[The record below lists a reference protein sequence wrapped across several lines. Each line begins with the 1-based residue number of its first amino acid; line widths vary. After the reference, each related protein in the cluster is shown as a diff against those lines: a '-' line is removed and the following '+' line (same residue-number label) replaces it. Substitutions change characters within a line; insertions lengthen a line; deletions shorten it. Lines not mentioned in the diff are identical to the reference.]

1 MNMDSELQIAL
12 VGLGVAAVVGIVAY
26 NKWQERKHS
35 RHAEKTFR
43 RDTHDVLLDPSPA
56 GKRPKD
62 RREPILDGDD
72 ERESASA
79 IAEAAPA
86 APVAMP
92 GQASGRHKT
101 PGIPESLD
109 ARVDCAILIESIEA
123 LEVPRLWPVQHE
135 QLQGLDKAIRW
146 FGFDDRENVWRAL
159 DAHSA
164 GAYHWFCAS
173 MQMVDRRGA
182 ISEQQFQQFSDAV
195 QLVADQFLAVPANVP
210 VRANALASASEVDS
224 FCASVDIQ
232 VGINIVTDGEAFQGT
247 KIRALAEAGGLSL
260 GDDGAFH
267 ALDDDG
273 RTLFTLSNLEPS
285 LFAATEMRNLSTH
298 GLTLLLD
305 VPLVSDGVGSFDRM
319 MRQAK
324 QMADTL
330 HGVVVDDN
338 RSPIGPEAAQLIRNQ
353 IRQFQA
359 EMANRKM
366 PAGGPLSIRLFSA

>member
-1 MNMDSELQIAL
+1 MDSELQIAL

-43 RDTHDVLLDPSPA
+43 RDTHDVLLDPAPA
-56 GKRPKD
+56 AKESKN
-62 RREPILDGDD
+62 RREPKLDGEGDD
-72 ERESASA
+72 GFTDVTTAA
-79 IAEAAPA
+79 AAAAPA
-86 APVAMP
+86 SAPNKA
-92 GQASGRHKT
+92 GGRHKT
-101 PGIPESLD
+101 PGIPGLLD
-109 ARVDCAILIESIEA
+109 TRIDCAIVIESIEV
-123 LEVPRLWPVQHE
+123 LEASRLWPVQHA
-135 QLQGLDKAIRW
+135 QLQDIEKPVRW
-146 FGFDDRENVWRAL
+146 FGFDDRENVWRML
-159 DAHSA
+159 DGHSA
-164 GAYHWFCAS
+164 SAHHWFCAS

-182 ISEQQFQQFSDAV
+182 INADQFQHFSDAV
-195 QLVADQFLAVPANVP
+195 QHVADQFLAVPANVP
-210 VRANALASASEVDS
+210 VRATALASASEVDN

-232 VGINIVTDGEAFQGT
+232 VGINIVTDGEAFPGT
-247 KIRALAEAGGLSL
+247 KVRALAEAGGLSL

-267 ALDDDG
+267 AIDDDG

-298 GLTLLLD
+298 GLTFLLD
-305 VPLVSDGVGSFDRM
+305 VPLVTDGVGTFDRM

-338 RSPIGPEAAQLIRNQ
+338 RSPIGPEAAQLIRDQ

-359 EMANRKM
+359 EMANRKV

>member
-1 MNMDSELQIAL
+1 MDSELQIAL

-43 RDTHDVLLDPSPA
+43 RETHDVLLDPAPA

-62 RREPILDGDD
+62 RREPSLN
-72 ERESASA
+72 REGAQEFGSGMNATA
-79 IAEAAPA
+79 RTTPG
-86 APVAMP
+86 PVP
-92 GQASGRHKT
+92 GQTSGRHKT
-101 PGIPESLD
+101 PGIPEGLD
-109 ARVDCAILIESIEA
+109 TRVDCAILIESIEA
-123 LEVPRLWPVQHE
+123 LETSRLWPVQHE
-135 QLQGLDKAIRW
+135 QLQGLEKPLRW

-159 DAHSA
+159 AAHSA
-164 GAYHWFCAS
+164 GACHWFCAS
-173 MQMVDRRGA
+173 MQMVDRRGV
-182 ISEQQFQQFSDAV
+182 INEQQFQEFSEAV
-195 QLVADQFLAVPANVP
+195 QHVADQFLAVAANVP
-210 VRANALASASEVDS
+210 VRAMALASATEVDR

-232 VGINIVTDGEAFQGT
+232 VGINIVADGEAFPGT
-247 KIRALAEAGGLSL
+247 KVRALAEAGGLIL

-267 ALDDDG
+267 AVDDDG

-285 LFAATEMRNLSTH
+285 LFAAAEMRNLSTH

-305 VPLVSDGVGSFDRM
+305 VPLVADGVGAFDRM

-330 HGVVVDDN
+330 HGAVVDDN
-338 RSPIGPEAAQLIRNQ
+338 RLPIGPEAAQLIRNQ
-353 IRQFQA
+353 IREFQA
-359 EMANRKM
+359 EMTNRKI